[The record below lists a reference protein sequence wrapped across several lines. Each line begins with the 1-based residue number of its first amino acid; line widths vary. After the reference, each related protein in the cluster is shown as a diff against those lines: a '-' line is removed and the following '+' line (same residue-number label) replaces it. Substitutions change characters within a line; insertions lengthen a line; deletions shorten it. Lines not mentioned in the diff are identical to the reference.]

1 MASILPERFDKGDFA
16 LWLRQYEC
24 CAVANGWTDEQ
35 KLAKLPAFLRGLAA
49 THYFSFEEEQR
60 DTYGHLII
68 NLKAALCP
76 QINREGF
83 YREFEDRL
91 LRHNEDPAIYLWS
104 LQEILRK
111 AAPDLDAEAFDALL
125 SRQFMRGIPEQMKFK
140 LLEQNPIPTLVEMV
154 AFCKHFIA
162 IRADKIS
169 KEAEQPLA
177 SFSAGISCVDSVPKS
192 QQSLLEKDS
201 AIDRLTTVVEKMAV
215 QQQSLVATLQDRPP
229 YSALR
234 PAKISQV
241 QCFFC
246 GKMGHIARKCPEKQG
261 EKMMMVKKEQE
272 QSSRPKCTLCQ
283 GTGHFASQCANNW
296 TTNKNFRNQSDVVDV
311 SVPLNYQG
319 VPHQ

>member
-35 KLAKLPAFLRGLAA
+35 KLAKLPAFLRGHAA
-49 THYFSFEEEQR
+49 SHYFLFEDEQK
-60 DTYGHLII
+60 DTYDHLIM

-76 QINREGF
+76 HINREVF

-111 AAPDLDAEAFDALL
+111 ADPNLDAEAFDALL

-140 LLEQNPIPTLVEMV
+140 LLEQNPIPNLAEMV

-162 IRADKIS
+162 IRADNSNK
-169 KEAEQPLA
+169 KEGQPIVG
-177 SFSAGISCVDSVPKS
+177 FSAGISCINSEPRL
-192 QQSLLEKDS
+192 QQSIPEKNSD
-201 AIDRLTTVVEKMAV
+201 IDKLAKVVEKITV
-215 QQQSLVATLQDRPP
+215 QQQSLVAALQDRPSH
-229 YSALR
+229 SAPR
-234 PAKISQV
+234 PVKICQV

-246 GKMGHIARKCPEKQG
+246 RKMGHIARNCPEKQE
-261 EKMMMVKKEQE
+261 EKMPKQFNGL
-272 QSSRPKCTLCQ
+272 KCTLCQ

-296 TTNKNFRNQSDVVDV
+296 TINKNCNSPPDVSDV
-311 SVPLNYQG
+311 SVPLNCQG

>member
-24 CAVANGWTDEQ
+24 CAVANGWTDEE
-35 KLAKLPAFLRGLAA
+35 KLAKLPAFLRGHAA
-49 THYFSFEEEQR
+49 SHYFLFEEEQK
-60 DTYGHLII
+60 DTYDHLII

-76 QINREGF
+76 QINREVF

-111 AAPDLDAEAFDALL
+111 ADPDLDAEAFDALL
-125 SRQFMRGIPEQMKFK
+125 SRQFMRGIPERMKFK
-140 LLEQNPIPTLVEMV
+140 LLEQNPIPTLAEMV

-162 IRADKIS
+162 IRPDNINKM
-169 KEAEQPLA
+169 EEQPLTG
-177 SFSAGISCVDSVPKS
+177 FSAGISCINCEPKL
-192 QQSLLEKDS
+192 QQSLSEKDS
-201 AIDRLTTVVEKMAV
+201 AIDRLATVVEKMTV
-215 QQQSLVATLQDRPP
+215 QQQSLVATQDGPS
-229 YSALR
+229 YSAPR
-234 PAKISQV
+234 SAKISQV

-246 GKMGHIARKCPEKQG
+246 GEMGHIARKCPEKRD
-261 EKMMMVKKEQE
+261 KMSIAKKEKE
-272 QSSRPKCTLCQ
+272 QFNRSKCKLCQ

-296 TTNKNFRNQSDVVDV
+296 TMNKNFSSQSDVVDV